1 MAHIQTNTVAVEE
14 AIAEAEKAAIAAATS
29 LIEFL
34 MVH

>member
-1 MAHIQTNTVAVEE
+1 MAHIQTNNVVVEE
-14 AIAEAEKAAIAAATS
+14 AEQAEKAAIAAATS